1 MHPAQAN
8 VILRSRKYRCRGSM
22 SGGRKITW
30 RVVGATA
37 VVAVILLAVGW
48 VFKERP
54 RAVPVVATP
63 PRVGMRLEAA
73 SSHNLP
79 KVVPPRV
86 PSASGAAS
94 PDGCGIIKV
103 PSPDADGSGS
113 YERVIAASPE
123 THDRWEAALLDS
135 SDSHARAVGL
145 MIRRA
150 ALLRTDSPAQ
160 AEEPRDELVQLAA
173 GAGDP
178 ALYALA
184 VGLCRKSSSDVDTV
198 GACQRISPS
207 EWARIDSDNAVPWIL
222 AAQAARNRND
232 TEAEAT
238 SFSRAANAHKLDDY
252 SDSLLSFGF
261 AELPQGIAPAEKT
274 SLAIELIGYEAA
286 WGVPELREISTY
298 CSDTALRRDE
308 THKECDAVAELL
320 VDQGATILTLGVG
333 IRLGGRVGWSPERL
347 KDLSQ
352 ERDALFGI
360 LRDEPRSVSCETVNR
375 MNAFFDS
382 RTQLGELEA
391 LRDIR
396 DRHALSS
403 RPVSP

>member
-1 MHPAQAN
+1 
-8 VILRSRKYRCRGSM
+8 M
-22 SGGRKITW
+22 SGGPKITW
-30 RVVGATA
+30 RVVGAAA
-37 VVAVILLAVGW
+37 VVAVILLALGW
-48 VFKERP
+48 VYNERP
-54 RAVPVVATP
+54 RAAKVVAPP
-63 PRVGMRLEAA
+63 PRVGMRPKAVA
-73 SSHNLP
+73 SRKLSN
-79 KVVPPRV
+79 VVPPHG
-86 PSASGAAS
+86 PPASGATS
-94 PDGCGIIKV
+94 LDECGITKL
-103 PSPDADGSGS
+103 PSPDDDGSRSAS
-113 YERVIAASPE
+113 YERVIAATPE
-123 THDRWEAALLDS
+123 THDRWESALLDS

-150 ALLRTDSPAQ
+150 ALFRTDSPAQ

-178 ALYALA
+178 ALYAMA
-184 VGLCRKSSSDVDTV
+184 VGLCRKSSSDVNTV

-207 EWARIDSDNAVPWIL
+207 EWTRIDSDNAVPWIL
-222 AAQAARNRND
+222 AAQAARDRND

-238 SFSRAANAHKLDDY
+238 SFSRAASAHKLDDY

-261 AELPQGIAPAEKT
+261 AELPQGIAPAEKM

-286 WGVPELREISTY
+286 WGVPELREISSY

-347 KDLSQ
+347 KNLSQ

-360 LRDEPRSVSCETVNR
+360 LRDEPSSVSCETVNR
-375 MNAFFDS
+375 MNAFFD
-382 RTQLGELEA
+382 RRVQLGELGA

-396 DRHALSS
+396 DAHASS
-403 RPVSP
+403 GQPMSP